1 MSNNLSGPSVATRLE
16 RHSAIAS
23 GTALHPGKNLA
34 VSPELNRFVTVRISF
49 ARKKQMTGVTCY
61 LFNLGLPRVSVRTF
75 LPYIPCGTSGL
86 LLSALPLVC
95 HKNSLFKSDYLPFG
109 NPLRGGKSC
118 RHFQYVL
125 HRRRRIEYLR
135 RV

>member
-1 MSNNLSGPSVATRLE
+1 MVPSNNLSGPDVATRLE

-61 LFNLGLPRVSVRTF
+61 LFNLCCQRVVFGLSS
-75 LPYIPCGTSGL
+75 LAL
-86 LLSALPLVC
+86 LLELLLNALSALYHVI
-95 HKNSLFKSDYLPFG
+95 
-109 NPLRGGKSC
+109 
-118 RHFQYVL
+118 
-125 HRRRRIEYLR
+125 HR
-135 RV
+135 